1 MTLVDKIAAH
11 LMNEAKLT
19 PVQQLQKDMM
29 KVRDIRVNEVITLK
43 AVDGTI
49 KESQLMAA
57 LREKRLNMEDLI
69 EGDSIPLDTLKKH
82 NIYVS

>member
-57 LREKRLNMEDLI
+57 LREKRLTVNDI
-69 EGDSIPLDTLKKH
+69 ADGDYISLDALKKH

>member
-57 LREKRLNMEDLI
+57 LRKKQLTVNDI
-69 EGDSIPLDTLKKH
+69 ADGDYISLETLKKH
-82 NIYVS
+82 NIIVS